1 MFTPVGTLDAPITA
15 VTSLPAML
23 NAALPLVSINTQGL
37 PEDEEA
43 LLLIFLLTIGA
54 VAAAMIDIISSTIII
69 SINENPGC
77 FTFSSFLFLF

>member
-1 MFTPVGTLDAPITA
+1 MFTPVGTLEAPITA
-15 VTSLPAML
+15 VTSLPAIL
-23 NAALPLVSINTQGL
+23 NAALPLVSINTHGF
-37 PEDEEA
+37 EFDDEA

-69 SINENPGC
+69 SINENPVR